1 MILCHQNGCD
11 RQAEPR
17 ACYCRVH
24 LAEHAVQSLERDFQ
38 RYLQTPEGRFA
49 VEMAERERSTP

>member
-11 RQAEPR
+11 REAEPR
-17 ACYCRVH
+17 ECYCRLH

-38 RYLQTPEGRFA
+38 AYLQTTQGRFA
-49 VEMAERERSTP
+49 VLMAERERAL